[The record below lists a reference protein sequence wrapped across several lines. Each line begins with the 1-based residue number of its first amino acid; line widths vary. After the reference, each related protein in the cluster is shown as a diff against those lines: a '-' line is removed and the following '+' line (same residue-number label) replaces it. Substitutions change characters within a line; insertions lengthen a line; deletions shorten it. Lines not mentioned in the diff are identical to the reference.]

1 MAYWNEQ
8 LVNSTV
14 PLYHHLAKL
23 WAVSYIS
30 RFSACPVARYR
41 QPEQFVERYMSK
53 PFVAIVM
60 GSDSD
65 LPVMEASF
73 AVLRNFDIPFEARI
87 TSAHRTPEVTKDY
100 VKSAEQRG
108 CVVFIA
114 AAGMAAHLAGAV
126 SAATVKPVIGVP
138 MNASLDGLDA
148 LLSTVQMPAGIPVA
162 TVAIGKAGAK
172 NAAYLAAQILSTVD
186 ESLADKLRA
195 EREANAQEI
204 ARKDAALQQSLSSQA
219 NA

>member
-1 MAYWNEQ
+1 
-8 LVNSTV
+8 
-14 PLYHHLAKL
+14 
-23 WAVSYIS
+23 
-30 RFSACPVARYR
+30 
-41 QPEQFVERYMSK
+41 MSK

-73 AVLRNFDIPFEARI
+73 QVLRSFDIPFEARI
-87 TSAHRTPEVTKDY
+87 TSAHRTPEVTKAY
-100 VKSAEQRG
+100 VKDAEERG
-108 CVVFIA
+108 CAVFIA

-126 SAATVKPVIGVP
+126 SASTVKPVIGVP

-172 NAAYLAAQILSTVD
+172 NAGYLAAQILSVGD
-186 ESLADKLRA
+186 PAMAEKLHNERA
-195 EREANAQEI
+195 ANAEAI
-204 ARKDAALQQSLSSQA
+204 AAKDAALQESLKG
-219 NA
+219 